1 MDRAFLGT
9 WSDKNFDKLD
19 KKIRDSFLAKKGP
32 GELPGQRRSGHLRP
46 LLVPTGAYADVG
58 VSLAWAYKEIAE
70 REFADVYLL
79 LAGYPGKGVIT
90 NLFVDWRTPFGT
102 VKVNKEI
109 GQQLLRQAKISNVL
123 EPFTTD
129 VQIESQLPFLQFACR
144 DRLDKIEIVPLLVGD
159 VSPQEWVDIG
169 EAIGDV
175 AQNKKLGIIC
185 CAPADAG
192 VVSYLTT
199 LNAAEAVNSARR
211 RNLEYPQVFG
221 VFAETMIYLY
231 SEGGVILSHLFDQYT
246 MMF

>member
-9 WSDKNFDKLD
+9 WSDKTFDKLD

-32 GELPGQRRSGHLRP
+32 GELPSQRRSGQLRP
-46 LLVPTGAYADVG
+46 LLVPAGAYEDVG

-70 REFADVYLL
+70 REFADAYLL

-90 NLFVDWRTPFGT
+90 NLFVDWRTPFGI
-102 VKVNKEI
+102 VKVNKEV
-109 GQQLLRQAKISNVL
+109 GQHLLRQANISNVL

-144 DRLDKIEIVPLLVGD
+144 DHLDKIEIVPLLVGD
-159 VSPQEWVDIG
+159 VSPQRWRDIG
-169 EAIGDV
+169 EAIAEV

-185 CAPADAG
+185 CAPADTG

-211 RNLEYPQVFG
+211 RNLQHPQVFG

-231 SEGGVILSHLFDQYT
+231 SQGGVILSHLHDQYT

>member
-9 WSDKNFDKLD
+9 WSDKNFDTLD

-32 GELPGQRRSGHLRP
+32 GELPSQRQSRQLRP
-46 LLVPTGAYADVG
+46 LLVPVGAYADVS
-58 VSLAWAYKEIAE
+58 VNLAWAYKEIAE
-70 REFADVYLL
+70 REFADAYLF

-102 VKVNKEI
+102 VKVNKNV
-109 GQQLLRQAKISNVL
+109 GQQLLRQAKLSNVL

-129 VQIESQLPFLQFACR
+129 IQIESQLPFLQFACR
-144 DRLDKIEIVPLLVGD
+144 DHLDNIEIVPLLVGE
-159 VSPQEWVDIG
+159 VSPQRWAEIG
-169 EAIGDV
+169 EAIGEI

-192 VVSYLTT
+192 VVSYLTV

-211 RNLEYPQVFG
+211 RNLEHPHVFG

-231 SEGGVILSHLFDQYT
+231 SQGGVILSHLHDQYT